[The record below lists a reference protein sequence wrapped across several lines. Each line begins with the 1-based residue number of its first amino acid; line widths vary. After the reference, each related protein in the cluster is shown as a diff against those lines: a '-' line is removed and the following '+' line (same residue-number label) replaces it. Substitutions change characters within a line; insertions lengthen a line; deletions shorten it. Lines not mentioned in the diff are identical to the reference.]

1 MKEILLNND
10 IVNQQNLHNDD
21 MYIINQL
28 KPDYIKFYHG
38 TSGQEHYKLLS
49 YLSNLYN
56 NSLILDIGTYLGLS
70 SMALSNNKN
79 NTVITFDINELNINK
94 NYPSVK
100 DVKNIVYMVENILDN
115 KAKFYDMV
123 KKSNIIIMDVDPH
136 DGVQE
141 PLFMDV
147 FKEAG
152 FEGILILDDINLNK
166 SMNDWWNSISYEKY
180 DISKYGH
187 WSGTGLVNFNKNTR
201 LILE

>member
-10 IVNQQNLHNDD
+10 IVNQQNLQSDD
-21 MYIINQL
+21 KYIRNQYNSEVVNYYYSY
-28 KPDYIKFYHG
+28 PG
-38 TSGQEHYKLLS
+38 REHYKLLS
-49 YLSNLYN
+49 YLSNEYN
-56 NSLILDIGTYLGLS
+56 NSLFLDIGTFRGLS
-70 SMALSNNKN
+70 AIALSNNKN
-79 NTVITFDINELNINK
+79 NLVMTFDIDELNINK

-123 KKSNIIIMDVDPH
+123 KKSSIIMMDVDPH

-166 SMNDWWNSISYEKY
+166 PMNDWWNSINYEKY

-187 WSGTGLVNFNKNTR
+187 WSGTGLVNFNKNTKI
-201 LILE
+201 ILE